1 MACPPVDPAWL
12 EQPSSATPSYLPPE
26 PLLALHILDLLEL
39 CGSQNRAARALDLHQ
54 STVSRCAA
62 QISEQFHLRSQPTG
76 GLIRYGSN
84 DCLRL
89 LRQAARAHRR
99 MEGLLRI
106 GVDPLHGP
114 LLAGLSG
121 VLTAPPLFRLSDH
134 WAWLI
139 DQALLDGAI
148 VSSWCHPQAL
158 PWEAIPRWPGV
169 TALPLGRLPLQL
181 VSAWGRAAVARHGP
195 AGRTAARRPGSR
207 AWETTA
213 AGPTSAVAPPAGE
226 GSPLQ
231 QPPPAGA
238 EGQPAAI
245 EPSSSAPDRVLLPR
259 RGVAPRLH
267 ELFLQQG
274 FRVEVQPQSC
284 QEPAAWLKR
293 LRDRRLA
300 MPLCPALLDR
310 QWFRSQGLEVHPEQL
325 RLQEPLT
332 EQLWLLLP
340 HDPERANGADGSAQA
355 LSLLSALRMR
365 LAQAL
370 QAG

>member
-1 MACPPVDPAWL
+1 MACPPVDSAWL
-12 EQPSSATPSYLPPE
+12 KQPTSAAHNYLPPE

-62 QISEQFHLRSQPTG
+62 QIREQFRLRPQLTG

-106 GVDPLHGP
+106 GVDPLHQP
-114 LLAGLSG
+114 LLAGLPG
-121 VLTAPPLFRLSDH
+121 VLATPPLFRLSDH

-148 VSSWCHPQAL
+148 VSSWCHPQPL
-158 PWEAIPRWPGV
+158 PWEAIPHWPGV
-169 TALPLGRLPLQL
+169 KAVPLGRLPLQL
-181 VSAWGRAAVARHGP
+181 VSAWGSAAVARRGG
-195 AGRTAARRPGSR
+195 AARTAPRRPGSH

-213 AGPTSAVAPPAGE
+213 AGATTAVAAAAGE
-226 GSPLQ
+226 GSPLRRS
-231 QPPPAGA
+231 PPAGA
-238 EGQPAAI
+238 EPQPAAI
-245 EPSSSAPDRVLLPR
+245 EPGRTAPNRVLLPR

-293 LRDRRLA
+293 LRDRRLV

-310 QWFRSQGLEVHPEQL
+310 QWFRSQGLVIHPEPW
-325 RLQEPLT
+325 RLQESLS

-340 HDPERANGADGSAQA
+340 HDLDRASEAAGAAQVP
-355 LSLLSALRMR
+355 SLLQGLRQR
-365 LAQAL
+365 LTQAL

>member
-12 EQPSSATPSYLPPE
+12 EQPTSAAHNYLPPE

-62 QISEQFHLRSQPTG
+62 QISDQFRLRPQLTG

-99 MEGLLRI
+99 MEGVLRI
-106 GVDPLHGP
+106 GVDPLHEP
-114 LLAGLSG
+114 LLAGLAG

-134 WAWLI
+134 WASLI

-158 PWEAIPRWPGV
+158 PSEAIPHWPGV
-169 TALPLGRLPLQL
+169 TAVSLGRLPLQL
-181 VSAWGRAAVARHGP
+181 VSAWGRAAVTRRGA
-195 AGRTAARRPGSR
+195 AGRTAPRRPGSWE
-207 AWETTA
+207 WETTA
-213 AGPTSAVAPPAGE
+213 SGSTSAVAAPA
-226 GSPLQ
+226 
-231 QPPPAGA
+231 A
-238 EGQPAAI
+238 EVQPAAI
-245 EPSSSAPDRVLLPR
+245 KPESSGPNKVLLPR

-267 ELFLQQG
+267 ELLLQQG

-310 QWFRSQGLEVHPEQL
+310 QWFRSQGLVIHPEHL

-340 HDPERANGADGSAQA
+340 RHDPDRATEADGSVQA
-355 LSLLSALRMR
+355 LSLLSALRRR

-370 QAG
+370 RAG

>member
-12 EQPSSATPSYLPPE
+12 EEPTSTAHNYLPPE

-62 QISEQFHLRSQPTG
+62 QISEQFRLRPQLTG

-106 GVDPLHGP
+106 GVDPLHQP
-114 LLAGLSG
+114 LLAGLAG
-121 VLTAPPLFRLSDH
+121 VLPAPPLFRLSDH

-148 VSSWCHPQAL
+148 VSSWCHPQPL
-158 PWEAIPRWPGV
+158 PWEAIPHWPGV
-169 TALPLGRLPLQL
+169 TAVPLGRLPLQL
-181 VSAWGRAAVARHGP
+181 VSAWGRAAIARRGSA
-195 AGRTAARRPGSR
+195 AGTAPRRPGSGE
-207 AWETTA
+207 WQPTA
-213 AGPTSAVAPPAGE
+213 AGLTTAVATSAGE
-226 GSPLQ
+226 GSPLLP
-231 QPPPAGA
+231 PPPAAA
-238 EGQPAAI
+238 ELQPAAI
-245 EPSSSAPDRVLLPR
+245 APSGTGPNKVLLPR

-267 ELFLQQG
+267 ELLLQQG
-274 FRVEVQPQSC
+274 FQVEVQPQSC

-300 MPLCPALLDR
+300 MPLCTALLDR
-310 QWFRSQGLEVHPEQL
+310 QWLCSQGLVSHPEHL
-325 RLQEPLT
+325 RLQEPLG

-340 HDPERANGADGSAQA
+340 HDLDGASEPNGSGQA
-355 LSLLSALRMR
+355 LSLLSALRQR
-365 LAQAL
+365 LARAL
-370 QAG
+370 EAG